1 MAIVNNTK
9 LFVPIAGL
17 IDVEQ
22 EVSRLEK
29 EIEKNEKQRQQF
41 ANKLNNEKF
50 VKGAP
55 EQIVNVE
62 RERLSAVETKL
73 QELSIQ
79 LNKIKEL

>member
-29 EIEKNEKQRQQF
+29 EIEKMK
-41 ANKLNNEKF
+41 NKDNSLLTNLIMRNLL
-50 VKGAP
+50 
-55 EQIVNVE
+55 
-62 RERLSAVETKL
+62 RELPSK
-73 QELSIQ
+73 
-79 LNKIKEL
+79 